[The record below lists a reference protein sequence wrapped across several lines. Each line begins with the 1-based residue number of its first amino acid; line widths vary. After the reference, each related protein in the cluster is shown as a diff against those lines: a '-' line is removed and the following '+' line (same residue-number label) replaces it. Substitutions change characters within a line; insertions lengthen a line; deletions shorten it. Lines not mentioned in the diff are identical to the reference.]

1 MLREEKSISFDD
13 LISNLINKNF
23 NVLEEIN
30 INNFSNEEI
39 KKLKEVLKKELKNE
53 LLVELRLEVQK
64 EVNKIIKDEPQ
75 DNKNMVTEAIK
86 KEKKEKE
93 EKPIEVVNQKVT
105 NNVKE
110 NTIVNK
116 NYSSS
121 NYDKGHHLT
130 SAVMSIMVGSVM
142 LGFPVIIGSIIGDGS
157 NQLVNGSGDLSGLK
171 ASMISL
177 MDIMKSMSYLLGAML
192 GIKGVY
198 HMFRA
203 MSD

>member
-1 MLREEKSISFDD
+1 MMKHQTHLYYGENMLREEKSISFDD

-75 DNKNMVTEAIK
+75 DNKNIVAEAIK
-86 KEKKEKE
+86 KEKK

-105 NNVKE
+105 NNVK
-110 NTIVNK
+110 
-116 NYSSS
+116 
-121 NYDKGHHLT
+121 
-130 SAVMSIMVGSVM
+130 
-142 LGFPVIIGSIIGDGS
+142 
-157 NQLVNGSGDLSGLK
+157 
-171 ASMISL
+171 
-177 MDIMKSMSYLLGAML
+177 
-192 GIKGVY
+192 
-198 HMFRA
+198 
-203 MSD
+203 

>member
-75 DNKNMVTEAIK
+75 DNKNMVTEVI
-86 KEKKEKE
+86 KKEKE

-121 NYDKGHHLT
+121 NYDNGHHLT

-157 NQLVNGSGDLSGLK
+157 NQLVNSSGDLSGLK
-171 ASMISL
+171 ASMTSI

>member
-105 NNVKE
+105 NNIKE

-121 NYDKGHHLT
+121 NYDNGHHLT

-157 NQLVNGSGDLSGLK
+157 NQLVNSSGDLSGLK
-171 ASMISL
+171 ASMTSI
-177 MDIMKSMSYLLGAML
+177 MDIMKSMSYLLAAML

-198 HMFRA
+198 HIFRA